1 MSPQQIVAGVDGC
14 RGGWVVA
21 RTSTATGA
29 PVEVS
34 VHPTLDD
41 VVAALATGHLAALA
55 VDMPIGLPA
64 DGARSADRAARALLG
79 PRRSSLFPTP
89 PFAVLGATD
98 HADANE
104 RSRAACGKG
113 MSIQAFH
120 LLPKMRELAR
130 LVHPDLQPRLAEV
143 HPETSFAVLRGA
155 PCAHPKATPAG
166 HDERITA
173 LRGAI
178 AESSLDAAVHTRL
191 RGAQVDDVLD
201 AIVAAWTARR
211 IALGSALI
219 LGDPEQR
226 DERGLRCTIVA

>member
-14 RGGWVVA
+14 RSGWVVA
-21 RTSTATGA
+21 RTSTTTGA

-34 VHPTLDD
+34 VHPTLDE
-41 VVAALATGHLAALA
+41 VVTALRSGHLSALA

-64 DGARSADRAARALLG
+64 DGVRSADRAARALLG

-98 HADANE
+98 HADANA

-130 LVHPDLQPRLAEV
+130 LVDPDLQPRLAEV
-143 HPETSFAVLRGA
+143 HPETTFAVLRGA
-155 PCAHPKATPAG
+155 PCAHPKTTHAG
-166 HDERITA
+166 HDERVAA
-173 LRGAI
+173 LRGEV
-178 AESSLDAAVHTRL
+178 AEDSLEAAVHTRL
-191 RGAQVDDVLD
+191 RGAQIDDVLD
-201 AIVAAWTARR
+201 AIAAAWTARR
-211 IALGSALI
+211 IAVGSALV
-219 LGDPEQR
+219 LGDPDQR